1 MSMFLA
7 LLIKLIT
14 FNKYSYTQWDRDSK
28 NYSIPCLLKQ
38 FTWEAQVLI
47 TMLMN
52 IYVYIYIYSIE
63 SGNSQTT
70 AMSEGVTIKTLAVK
84 KRRCRFK

>member
-1 MSMFLA
+1 MGSP
-7 LLIKLIT
+7 
-14 FNKYSYTQWDRDSK
+14 SS
-28 NYSIPCLLKQ
+28 NYYANEHIR
-38 FTWEAQVLI
+38 
-47 TMLMN
+47 
-52 IYVYIYIYSIE
+52 VYIYIYSIE